1 VPLETPSGRTTLASP
16 QRPVSPPSSPQPMM
30 LDKDDGTAKQS
41 HLGGNSEALNP
52 CRCGIRSPGRTYL
65 RAKGRPASSK
75 TLNGGEGIPCD
86 LGSKTAVD
94 DAETTAVV
102 PRCSIVL

>member
-1 VPLETPSGRTTLASP
+1 MQVWNQISWSYLSPRQGSACKLENAQWS
-16 QRPVSPPSSPQPMM
+16 
-30 LDKDDGTAKQS
+30 
-41 HLGGNSEALNP
+41 
-52 CRCGIRSPGRTYL
+52 
-65 RAKGRPASSK
+65 
-75 TLNGGEGIPCD
+75 NGGEGIPCD